1 MPGFY
6 TSLVGTTIS
15 TIAIVGLYML
25 LTGSGE
31 DFNVGKY
38 LEEASPYA
46 WATVGMGLC
55 IGLSV
60 AGAAWGIYITGSA
73 LLGGAVK
80 TPRIQSRNLISIIFC
95 EVVAI
100 YGVIMTIVYSAKL
113 VEVPEERLYTASNYF
128 TGHAIFW
135 GGLTVGICNL
145 FCGVCVGITG
155 SSAALADAQ
164 DPQLFVKVLVVEIF
178 GSVLGLFGLIV
189 GLLTTGKASDFQ

>member
-6 TSLVGTTIS
+6 TTLAGGATSVIG
-15 TIAIVGLYML
+15 IAALYML
-25 LTGSGE
+25 LTGTGE
-31 DFNVGKY
+31 AFNFGK
-38 LEEASPYA
+38 LLQETSPYA
-46 WATVGMGLC
+46 WATTGMGLC

-60 AGAAWGIYITGSA
+60 SGAAWGIFVTGSS

-113 VEVPEERLYTASNYF
+113 NDVPPELLYTASNYF

-135 GGLTVGICNL
+135 GGLTVGVCNL
-145 FCGVCVGITG
+145 LCGICVGVTG

-164 DPQLFVKVLVVEIF
+164 DPQLFVKILVVEIF

-189 GLLTTGKASDFQ
+189 GLLTTGKAADFQ